1 MDDIALTL
9 LLRAVAK
16 QPFFDTLMRCACD
29 HSAND
34 RFSHDGFFGCARS
47 AASLHAATNV
57 RCIQGGHI
65 TWRRTFS
72 VKRTM
77 AWPWLLQIS
86 STCSRTDAHSPH
98 VSAAEHGCEQH
109 ALGPALGGP
118 CGHHPVLPMND
129 SCRPLLHR
137 CFAPLVRGC
146 ALWVVLSVAVSCGC
160 SGVQL
165 PQLVAR
171 ARARRCDARLARS
184 VGGRVPHGC
193 TDRHAAFAR

>member
-1 MDDIALTL
+1 MHTRNSVATPHGCNVKRLRGRVSFGGHRTAQSHLFPLRLQGSHMDDIALTL

-34 RFSHDGFFGCARS
+34 RFSHDRFFGSARS

-86 STCSRTDAHSPH
+86 STRSRTDAHSPH

-109 ALGPALGGP
+109 SLGPALGGP
-118 CGHHPVLPMND
+118 CGHHPVLPMIAVAHCCTD
-129 SCRPLLHR
+129 APHRSCVAVRYGW
-137 CFAPLVRGC
+137 CFA
-146 ALWVVLSVAVSCGC
+146 
-160 SGVQL
+160 
-165 PQLVAR
+165 
-171 ARARRCDARLARS
+171 
-184 VGGRVPHGC
+184 
-193 TDRHAAFAR
+193 